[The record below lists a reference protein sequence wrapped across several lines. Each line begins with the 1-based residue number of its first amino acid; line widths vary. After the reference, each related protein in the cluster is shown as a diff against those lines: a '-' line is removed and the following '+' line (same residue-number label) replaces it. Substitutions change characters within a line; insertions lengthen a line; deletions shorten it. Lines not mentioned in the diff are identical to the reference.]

1 MRARP
6 LLLTVGVALPAV
18 ALVAQAPGCRTAT
31 QVTLDIETN
40 VVCAD
45 MRGVDIV
52 IAPDSHEAEHR
63 AALDVPG
70 TRFATATTTDCAEGA
85 APRQVGTLVVTPG
98 GGNGAVVVVAAF
110 GSAST
115 SDCMAPKFAP
125 GCIVSRRRFGFVDH
139 QAVTLPIVLD
149 PICAGIPCNEN
160 STCVGKKCVD
170 SQVDCTSG
178 TCGDPGQRSD
188 DGGLVEVDAFSP
200 LDAASGVDASEAGG
214 ADASS
219 DDASDGSISDGAV
232 HDAPVEGSTDA
243 GNGGSCPPGGTTCAA
258 PSAVT
263 CFALPAT
270 PNMCCYASS
279 PPTCGAPGS
288 CAGISGCCRSADD
301 CPNAGDVCCASTA
314 VVDSTTTIVCK
325 PRAACAA
332 AAGVAVCSTTG
343 NTGCGPMH
351 VCIGSI
357 YSTAPDY
364 YGCS

>member
-1 MRARP
+1 MRGRSKV
-6 LLLTVGVALPAV
+6 LTVGVALPAV

-70 TRFATATTTDCAEGA
+70 TRFATATSTACAEGA

-110 GSAST
+110 GNT
-115 SDCMAPKFAP
+115 TTNDCLAPTFAP
-125 GCIVSRRRFGFVDH
+125 GCIVARRRFSFVDH

-170 SQVDCTSG
+170 SQVECTSG
-178 TCGDPGQRSD
+178 TCGDPGQRSA
-188 DGGLVEVDAFSP
+188 DGGLVEVDASSP
-200 LDAASGVDASEAGG
+200 LDASGGADASEAGG
-214 ADASS
+214 MDAAADG
-219 DDASDGSISDGAV
+219 ASDGSISDGAT
-232 HDAPVEGSTDA
+232 DAPLEGSADA
-243 GNGGSCPPGGTTCAA
+243 GSGSCPLSSICAA
-258 PSAVT
+258 PSALVCVSPVGGT
-263 CFALPAT
+263 AAS
-270 PNMCCYASS
+270 MCCYATD
-279 PPTCGAPGS
+279 PPTCGAQGG
-288 CAGISGCCRSADD
+288 CAAISGCCRSADD

-314 VVDSTTTIVCK
+314 TPTSSTTIVCK
-325 PRAACAA
+325 PPVACAKA
-332 AAGVAVCSTTG
+332 LGTAVCATPG
-343 NTGCGPMH
+343 NTGCAGRT
-351 VCIGSI
+351 CIGAV

-364 YGCS
+364 YACS